1 MKRCSTCGRTYTDSN
16 LSFCI
21 DDGTP
26 LTTVEAQDETTV
38 VTPNRSGSDDWNG
51 AAYRPPSSY
60 VQPATPARRRVWPW
74 IVGIGGAFI
83 LGILA
88 ISIAAAILAPKLL
101 RTRQN
106 EPANNEQAN
115 RSTGTVDTRPSENT
129 NVAEPANTNSNTN
142 QHVDIPPPTDH
153 DEVLSQ
159 LSNLENEWTI
169 ANLKADKEALRR
181 ILADDYVGAGLEGA
195 PQGKA
200 EYIRAIRP
208 DTTLEKWAFRDLKL
222 ALAGDR
228 ATLSGEISLVTDGA
242 ENLYVFKDRFVWRDG
257 RWQATGSEVARKNEK
272 SNVNNH

>member
-1 MKRCSTCGRTYTDSN
+1 MKRCSTCGRTYTDAS

-26 LTTVEAQDETTV
+26 LTQVESQDETTV
-38 VTPNRSGSDDWNG
+38 VTPNRTDGTDWNA

-60 VQPATPARRRVWPW
+60 VPPAGQPRRKRVWPW

-106 EPANNEQAN
+106 EQANREQAN
-115 RSTGTVDTRPSENT
+115 RSSGPVNTRPSENA

-142 QHVDIPPPTDH
+142 EHVDIPPPTDH
-153 DEVLSQ
+153 DEVLTQ
-159 LSNLENEWTI
+159 LTELENEWEL
-169 ANLKADKEALRR
+169 ANRNADKDALNR
-181 ILADDYVGAGLEGA
+181 ILADDYVGAGQDGA
-195 PQGKA
+195 PQSKA
-200 EYIRAIRP
+200 EYIQTIRP
-208 DTTLEKWAFRDLKL
+208 ETTIEKWAFRDLKL

-228 ATLSGEISLVTDGA
+228 ATLSGEISLVIAGEERLLD
-242 ENLYVFKDRFVWRDG
+242 FKDKFVWRDG
-257 RWQATGSEVARKNEK
+257 RWQATGSEVTRKK
-272 SNVNNH
+272 